1 MKLQPIIEKTVIFND
16 YDTNDTDFL
25 ETCMDSCDSFI
36 AVLTK
41 EQLDNWLA
49 IFDKVVSQD
58 DMGEYVEFGSRT
70 MVFDIDGKLF
80 TVVSDSGGEG
90 STGYFCAFCDENE
103 IEHQFVIDSVNC
115 EGIAVDEIY
124 TGEYD
129 NNLDLLTLLHK
140 VYN

>member
-16 YDTNDTDFL
+16 YDANDTDFL

-49 IFDKVVSQD
+49 LFDKVVSQD

-90 STGYFCAFCDENE
+90 STGYFCSFCEENE
-103 IEHQFVIDSVNC
+103 IERQFVIDSVNC

-124 TGEYD
+124 TGGYD
-129 NNLDLLTLLHK
+129 DNLDLLTLLHK